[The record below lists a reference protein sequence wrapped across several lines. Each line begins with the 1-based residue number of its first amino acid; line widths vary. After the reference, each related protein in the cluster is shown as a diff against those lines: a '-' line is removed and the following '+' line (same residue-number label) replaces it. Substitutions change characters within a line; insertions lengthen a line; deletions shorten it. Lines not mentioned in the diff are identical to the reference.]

1 MNQTVLLL
9 MACLALSAQ
18 TTAQTAPQTTAQ
30 TTAQATSPENMPHMH
45 LVQHV
50 APAPVTRPVSCS
62 PKADTAERLV
72 SSTYTYD
79 SEGRV
84 TMHVK
89 TNKRTN
95 FDSTAT
101 YGYIYDKVEASAVDD
116 ISADLVARLKV
127 KGRTFSLSGAD
138 LSLYDPSGRLVMHG
152 RGSLTA
158 PCAGLYLLKSEGKTV
173 KVVVK

>member
-1 MNQTVLLL
+1 
-9 MACLALSAQ
+9 MACLALSA
-18 TTAQTAPQTTAQ
+18 QTTAQ

-84 TMHVK
+84 TMHVE

-138 LSLYDPSGRLVMHG
+138 LSLYDSSGRLVMHG

-158 PCAGLYLLKSEGKTV
+158 PSAGLYLLKSEGKTV

>member
-1 MNQTVLLL
+1 METVNK
-9 MACLALSAQ
+9 Q
-18 TTAQTAPQTTAQ
+18 
-30 TTAQATSPENMPHMH
+30 
-45 LVQHV
+45 
-50 APAPVTRPVSCS
+50 
-62 PKADTAERLV
+62 
-72 SSTYTYD
+72 TYTYD

-95 FDSTAT
+95 FDSTIT
-101 YGYIYDKVEASAVDD
+101 YCYNYDEVEVSAVDD

-158 PCAGLYLLKSEGKTV
+158 PSAGLYLLKSEGKTV

>member
-1 MNQTVLLL
+1 
-9 MACLALSAQ
+9 
-18 TTAQTAPQTTAQ
+18 
-30 TTAQATSPENMPHMH
+30 MH

-84 TMHVK
+84 TMLVK

-127 KGRTFSLSGAD
+127 KGRTFSLSGAY

-158 PCAGLYLLKSEGKTV
+158 PSAGLYLLKSEGKTV

>member
-1 MNQTVLLL
+1 
-9 MACLALSAQ
+9 
-18 TTAQTAPQTTAQ
+18 
-30 TTAQATSPENMPHMH
+30 MPHMH

-116 ISADLVARLKV
+116 ISADLVVRLKV

-158 PCAGLYLLKSEGKTV
+158 PSAGLYLLKSDGKTV

>member
-1 MNQTVLLL
+1 MDGRQERYRLFICALTVP
-9 MACLALSAQ
+9 ASPADGWELSAVDAAYAADVSLLRQ
-18 TTAQTAPQTTAQ
+18 DIAYTYDN
-30 TTAQATSPENMPHMH
+30 QAR
-45 LVQHV
+45 LVCAEDGV
-50 APAPVTRPVSCS
+50 SGSVTR
-62 PKADTAERLV
+62 
-72 SSTYTYD
+72 YTYD

-95 FDSTAT
+95 FDSTIT
-101 YGYIYDKVEASAVDD
+101 YSYNYDEVEVSAVDD

-158 PCAGLYLLKSEGKTV
+158 PSAGLYLLKSDGKTV